1 MVSLSAMKQ
10 FLLIHPMPR
19 LILLILLPLFCL
31 DAKQV
36 NSADAPVGKVH
47 IYKHENDTAREMEIF
62 FPKDHDPATKTVPG
76 IIMFHG
82 GGWRKGD
89 RGQFRYLCHYFASR
103 GLVAS
108 TVTYR
113 LATSEEKQSM
123 RGEKSYKRFCITDAK
138 SAIRWYK
145 KHADELGIDPKR
157 IIAGGGSAGG
167 HISLLAT
174 TTPGLND
181 PNDPKGYDTSVA
193 AYLLFNPALS
203 AGDAKDPEVD
213 FLQQLKADFPPS
225 IAFFGSEDNWMK
237 KGWDPAYDKMKSLGV
252 KSADFRI
259 AEGMGHGFFNRQPW
273 ADVTLIAADKFLKE
287 LGFIEGE
294 PTLAAPKTGEKLAK
308 RP

>member
-1 MVSLSAMKQ
+1 MK
-10 FLLIHPMPR
+10 HTMPR
-19 LILLILLPLFCL
+19 LILLILLALSSL
-31 DAKQV
+31 DAEQV
-36 NSADAPVGKVH
+36 NSAGAPEGKVH
-47 IYKHENDTAREMEIF
+47 IYKQEGDTAREMEIF
-62 FPKDHDPATKTVPG
+62 FPKDHDPATKAVPG

-82 GGWRKGD
+82 GGWGGGHRK
-89 RGQFRYLCHYFASR
+89 QFRYLCHYFSTR
-103 GLVAS
+103 GLVAA
-108 TVTYR
+108 TVTYK
-113 LATSEEKQSM
+113 LAPKARIEEA
-123 RGEKSYKRFCITDAK
+123 KSPESRKRVCITDAK

-145 KHADELGIDPKR
+145 QNAEELGIDPRK
-157 IIAGGGSAGG
+157 IVAGGGSAGG

-181 PNDPKGYDTSVA
+181 PNDPKAYDTSVA

-203 AGDAKDPEVD
+203 AGDSKDPEVD

>member
-1 MVSLSAMKQ
+1 MKNLIFIIWAAMALPAAYAKRVTAPEGKTYVYKEANGVSRELE
-10 FLLIHPMPR
+10 
-19 LILLILLPLFCL
+19 
-31 DAKQV
+31 
-36 NSADAPVGKVH
+36 
-47 IYKHENDTAREMEIF
+47 IY
-62 FPKDHDPATKTVPG
+62 FPKANRGPKKAVPG

-82 GGWRKGD
+82 GGWGGGTRD
-89 RGQFRYLCHYFASR
+89 QFRYLCHYFSTR
-103 GLVAS
+103 GLVAA
-108 TVTYR
+108 TVTYK
-113 LATSEEKQSM
+113 LAPKARIEEAKKTES
-123 RGEKSYKRFCITDAK
+123 RKRVCITDAK

-145 KHADELGIDPKR
+145 QNAEELGIDPRK
-157 IIAGGGSAGG
+157 IVAGGGSAGG

-203 AGDAKDPEVD
+203 AGDAKDPAVD
-213 FLQQLKADFPPS
+213 FMQQLKADFPPS
-225 IAFFGSEDNWMK
+225 ITFFGSEDNWMK
-237 KGWDPAYDKMKSLGV
+237 KGWNPAYDKMKSLGV

-273 ADVTLIAADKFLKE
+273 ADVTITAADKFLKE

-294 PTLAAPKTGEKLAK
+294 PTLVAPKTGEKLAK

>member
-1 MVSLSAMKQ
+1 MKNLIIIVWAAMALPSAYAGRVTAPEGKTYVYKETNGVSRELEIYFPK
-10 FLLIHPMPR
+10 
-19 LILLILLPLFCL
+19 
-31 DAKQV
+31 AKQ
-36 NSADAPVGKVH
+36 G
-47 IYKHENDTAREMEIF
+47 
-62 FPKDHDPATKTVPG
+62 PKKPVPG

-82 GGWRKGD
+82 GGWGGGTRD
-89 RGQFRYLCHYFASR
+89 QFRYLCHYFASR
-103 GLVAS
+103 GLVTA
-108 TVTYR
+108 TVTYK
-113 LATSEEKQSM
+113 LAAKTRTEEA
-123 RGEKSYKRFCITDAK
+123 KSTESRKRVCITDAK

-145 KHADELGIDPKR
+145 QNSDELGIDPKR

-174 TTPGLND
+174 TTPDLND

-203 AGDAKDPEVD
+203 AGDAKDPAVD

-237 KGWDPAYDKMKSLGV
+237 KGWGSAYDKMKSLGV
-252 KSADFRI
+252 KSADFKI

-294 PTLAAPKTGEKLAK
+294 PTLAAPKTGEKLKDANK
-308 RP
+308 TVDLTR

>member
-1 MVSLSAMKQ
+1 MKNLIIIVWAAMALPSAYAGRVTAPEGKTYVYKETNGVSRELEIYFPK
-10 FLLIHPMPR
+10 
-19 LILLILLPLFCL
+19 
-31 DAKQV
+31 AKQ
-36 NSADAPVGKVH
+36 G
-47 IYKHENDTAREMEIF
+47 
-62 FPKDHDPATKTVPG
+62 PKKPVPG

-82 GGWRKGD
+82 GGWGGGTRD
-89 RGQFRYLCHYFASR
+89 QFRYLCHYFASR
-103 GLVAS
+103 GLVTA

-113 LATSEEKQSM
+113 LVTKEEKQSM

-138 SAIRWYK
+138 SAIRWYRQ
-145 KHADELGIDPKR
+145 HADELGIDPKR
-157 IIAGGGSAGG
+157 IIVGGGSAGG

-237 KGWDPAYDKMKSLGV
+237 KGWEPAYDKMKSLGV

-287 LGFIEGE
+287 LSFIEGE
-294 PTLAAPKTGEKLAK
+294 PTLAASKTGEKLAK

>member
-1 MVSLSAMKQ
+1 MRKLIFIVWAAMALPSAYAKRVTAPEGKTYVYKEANGVSRELE
-10 FLLIHPMPR
+10 
-19 LILLILLPLFCL
+19 
-31 DAKQV
+31 
-36 NSADAPVGKVH
+36 
-47 IYKHENDTAREMEIF
+47 IY
-62 FPKDHDPATKTVPG
+62 FPKTKQGPKKPVPG

-82 GGWRKGD
+82 GGWGGGTRD
-89 RGQFRYLCHYFASR
+89 QFRYLCHYFSTR
-103 GLVAS
+103 GPVAA
-108 TVTYR
+108 TVTYK
-113 LATSEEKQSM
+113 LAPKARTEKA
-123 RGEKSYKRFCITDAK
+123 KSTESRKRVCITDAK

-145 KHADELGIDPKR
+145 QNAKELGIDPRK
-157 IIAGGGSAGG
+157 IVAGGGSAGG

-259 AEGMGHGFFNRQPW
+259 AEGMGHGFFNNQPW
-273 ADVTLIAADKFLKE
+273 ADVCLIEADRFLQA
-287 LGFIEGE
+287 LGYLEGD
-294 PTLAAPKTGEKLAK
+294 PTLAMPKTGEKLKDANK
-308 RP
+308 TVDSTR